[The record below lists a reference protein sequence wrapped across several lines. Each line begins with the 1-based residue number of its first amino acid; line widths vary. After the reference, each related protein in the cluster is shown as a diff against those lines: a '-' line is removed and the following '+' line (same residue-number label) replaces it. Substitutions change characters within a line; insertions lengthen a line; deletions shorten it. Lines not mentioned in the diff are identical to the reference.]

1 MFLFALRAFYKNEI
15 NLESRLHIISFL
27 CYQTEDIWYLSK
39 QFFLCSNIHLFNVFW
54 EYVTKK
60 KWINSVN
67 QMLLLYSSS
76 YHRMTVLDVFIE
88 QKKMVQFQP
97 KIAPSCPIW
106 SGSRGPIKIWICSL
120 VRPLSLM
127 TASKS
132 FGHNSLQLSLESKVL
147 IDLNSIQI

>member
-1 MFLFALRAFYKNEI
+1 MYLFALRAFYKNEI
-15 NLESRLHIISFL
+15 NLESRLQIISFL
-27 CYQTEDIWYLSK
+27 FYQTEDIWYLSK
-39 QFFLCSNIHLFNVFW
+39 QFFLCMTLFKYSFDNVFW

-132 FGHNSLQLSLESKVL
+132 
-147 IDLNSIQI
+147 